1 MGRMILK
8 PEIVELIKKNQL
20 TYGKLAYLLDVSI
33 SSMPRI
39 LAANKPELTEAAV
52 LRMLKEDLKIT
63 KDSDLLIEAPTALA
77 EA

>member
-8 PEIVELIKKNQL
+8 PEIVDKIKKDQRL
-20 TYGKLAYLLDVSI
+20 YGELAYLLDVSI

-52 LRMLKEDLKIT
+52 LKVLKDHTGIT
-63 KDSDLLIEAPTALA
+63 QDSELLVETPTM
-77 EA
+77 EEV